1 MSENFLRDIA
11 AIPFMENVA
20 TLLKMTCLEYISM
33 TVNSKGNFSCVTDNV
48 AFKIKTKYYRIR
60 NTKLNTSFTGRK
72 QSCFS
77 FLL

>member
-20 TLLKMTCLEYISM
+20 NLLKMTCLEYISM

-48 AFKIKTKYYRIR
+48 AFKIKTKYY
-60 NTKLNTSFTGRK
+60 
-72 QSCFS
+72 
-77 FLL
+77 